1 MNRTVFGKSFGIAGA
16 LVMLALASGCSSGP
30 DIRSAYDDRS
40 DFSQFET
47 YNFYSDAGQGSASY
61 QSLFSQYMVTAIT
74 LEMENRGYVKSDD
87 PDLLVNFN
95 ARFDDKTKITTSPS
109 MGTSA
114 YYGYRGSRYGAWGGY
129 GYGTETHVSQ
139 YTEGT
144 FNIDLVDA
152 EKQTLVWEAV
162 AVGRMTEKKRKNMQ
176 EGIRNGVPKFFAF
189 YPFIAGDGTPR
200 EIGK

>member
-1 MNRTVFGKSFGIAGA
+1 MIENKFGRVLTIACF
-16 LVMLALASGCSSGP
+16 LALLAAASGCSSGP
-30 DIRSAYDDRS
+30 NIRSAYDDGS
-40 DFSQFET
+40 DFSQYET

-95 ARFDDKTKITTSPS
+95 ARFDDKTKITTSPT
-109 MGTSA
+109 MGTGA
-114 YYGYRGSRYGAWGGY
+114 YYGYRGGHYGAWGGY
-129 GYGTETHVSQ
+129 GYGTDTHVSQ

-152 EKQTLVWEAV
+152 KKETLVWEAV

-200 EIGK
+200 ETSK

>member
-1 MNRTVFGKSFGIAGA
+1 MIKNK
-16 LVMLALASGCSSGP
+16 LARSLAMVGLLAVLAAASGCSSSP

-40 DFSQFET
+40 DFSQFNT
-47 YNFYSDAGQGSASY
+47 YNFYSDAGQGNTSY

-74 LEMENRGYVKSDD
+74 LEMESRGYVKSGD

-95 ARFDDKTKITTSPS
+95 ARFSDKTKVTTSPS
-109 MGTSA
+109 MNSGA
-114 YYGYRGSRYGAWGGY
+114 YYGYRGGRYGAWGGY
-129 GYGTETHVSQ
+129 GYGTDTHVSQ

-152 EKQTLVWEAV
+152 KKEILVWEAV

-189 YPFIAGDGTPR
+189 YPFVAGDGTPQ
-200 EIGK
+200 ETGK

>member
-1 MNRTVFGKSFGIAGA
+1 MNKNRIGRSLATVGF
-16 LVMLALASGCSSGP
+16 LTLLAMASGCSSGP
-30 DIRSAYDDRS
+30 DVRSAYDDRS
-40 DFSQFET
+40 DFSQFNT
-47 YNFYSDAGQGSASY
+47 YNFYSDAGQGSTSY

-95 ARFDDKTKITTSPS
+95 ARFDDKTKVTTSPS
-109 MGTSA
+109 MHTGG

-129 GYGTETHVSQ
+129 GYGQETHVSQ

-152 EKQTLVWEAV
+152 NKETLVWEAV

-176 EGIRNGVPKFFAF
+176 EGIRTGVPKFFAL
-189 YPFIAGDGTPR
+189 YPFVAGDGTPR
-200 EIGK
+200 ETGK

>member
-1 MNRTVFGKSFGIAGA
+1 MIKNKFVRS
-16 LVMLALASGCSSGP
+16 LAIVGLLAVLAAASGCSSGP
-30 DIRSAYDDRS
+30 DIRSAYDDGS
-40 DFSQFET
+40 DFSQFST
-47 YNFYSDAGQGSASY
+47 YNFYSDAGQGHTSY
-61 QSLFSQYMVTAIT
+61 QSLFSQSMVTAIT
-74 LEMENRGYVKSDD
+74 LEMESRGYVKSDN

-95 ARFDDKTKITTSPS
+95 ARFDDKTKVTTSPS
-109 MGTSA
+109 MNSGA
-114 YYGYRGSRYGAWGGY
+114 YYGYRGGRYGAWGGY
-129 GYGTETHVSQ
+129 GYGTDTHVSQ

-152 EKQTLVWEAV
+152 NKEILVWEAV

-200 EIGK
+200 ETGK

>member
-1 MNRTVFGKSFGIAGA
+1 
-16 LVMLALASGCSSGP
+16 MLAFASGCSSGP

-40 DFSQFET
+40 DFSQYET
-47 YNFYSDAGQGSASY
+47 YNFYSDAGQGNTTY

-74 LEMENRGYVKSDD
+74 LEMENRGYLKSDE

-114 YYGYRGSRYGAWGGY
+114 YYGYRGGRYGAWGGY

-152 EKQTLVWEAV
+152 NKQTLVWEAV

-200 EIGK
+200 DTGK

>member
-1 MNRTVFGKSFGIAGA
+1 MNRTVFRKSFGIASA
-16 LVMLALASGCSSGP
+16 LVMLAFASGCSSGP

-47 YNFYSDAGQGSASY
+47 YNFFSDAGQGSTSY

-114 YYGYRGSRYGAWGGY
+114 YYGYRGGRYGAWGGY

>member
-1 MNRTVFGKSFGIAGA
+1 MIKNKFGRALTIASF
-16 LVMLALASGCSSGP
+16 LVLLAAASGCSSGP

-40 DFSQFET
+40 DFSQYET
-47 YNFYSDAGQGSASY
+47 YNFYSDAGQGSTSY

-74 LEMENRGYVKSDD
+74 LEMEDRGYVKSDD

-95 ARFDDKTKITTSPS
+95 ARFDDKTKVTTSPS
-109 MGTSA
+109 MNTGG
-114 YYGYRGSRYGAWGGY
+114 YYGYRGGHYGAWGGY

-152 EKQTLVWEAV
+152 KKETLVWEAV

-189 YPFIAGDGTPR
+189 YPFVAGDGTPR
-200 EIGK
+200 DTGK

>member
-1 MNRTVFGKSFGIAGA
+1 MTVVGF
-16 LVMLALASGCSSGP
+16 LALLAAASGCSSGP
-30 DIRSAYDDRS
+30 DIRSSYDDGS
-40 DFSQFET
+40 DFSQFKT
-47 YNFYSDAGQGSASY
+47 FNFYSDAGQGSTSY

-74 LEMENRGYVKSDD
+74 LEMENRGYVQSDD

-114 YYGYRGSRYGAWGGY
+114 YYRYRGGRYGAWGGY
-129 GYGTETHVSQ
+129 GYETETHVSQ

-189 YPFIAGDGTPR
+189 YPFIAGDGTSR
-200 EIGK
+200 ETGK